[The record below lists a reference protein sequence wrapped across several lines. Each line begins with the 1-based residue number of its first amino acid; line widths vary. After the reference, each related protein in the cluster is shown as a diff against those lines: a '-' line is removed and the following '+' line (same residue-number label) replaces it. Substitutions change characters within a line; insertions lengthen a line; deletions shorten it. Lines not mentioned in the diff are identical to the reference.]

1 MKGTLKYERCFLQF
15 RGPDY
20 FGARKFPGLDTE
32 ETNLVQ
38 GVGGRGR
45 GSDKH

>member
-20 FGARKFPGLDTE
+20 FGAWKFPGLDTE

-38 GVGGRGR
+38 GVVGEEEGQ
-45 GSDKH
+45 